1 MKLQNSSVKIN
12 ENLTLSQD
20 SRGLTFGTDAY
31 LLAAYLS
38 GGSKKRAADL
48 GSGTG
53 VISLLCQSKDKFA
66 HVYAIEVQE
75 SFAKL
80 IEQNSKDNQLDGKIT
95 AIHSDLR
102 QISSSHTG
110 GELDCVFANPPYMKV
125 DSGKRNQHDE
135 KFIARHEVFGGIEDF
150 CACAYRLLKHGG
162 KFCTVWRPDRLTDLL
177 CALRANRLEPKV
189 IIFVHAYPSAPP
201 SMVITEAV
209 KGGASGNKLYP
220 PLYLSDSPT
229 DSKNSILSA
238 DAKQIYDTCSFDAFL
253 GKK

>member
-1 MKLQNSSVKIN
+1 MNLQNSSVKIN

-31 LLAAYLS
+31 LLSAYMS

-53 VISLLCQSKDKFA
+53 VISLLCQSRNKFA
-66 HVYAIEVQE
+66 HVYAVEVQQ
-75 SFAKL
+75 SFASL
-80 IEQNSKDNQLDGKIT
+80 IEQNAKENQLDEKIT

-102 QISSSHTG
+102 DIRSAHTN
-110 GELDCVFANPPYMKV
+110 GELDCVFANPPYMKA
-125 DSGKRNQHDE
+125 DSGKRNQHGE
-135 KFIARHEVFGGIEDF
+135 KFIARHEVFGTIDDF

-201 SMVITEAV
+201 SMIITEAV

-220 PLYLSDSPT
+220 PLYLSESLA

-238 DAKQIYDTCSFDAFL
+238 DAKTIYDTCSFDAFL

>member
-1 MKLQNSSVKIN
+1 MNSQNSSVKIN

-38 GGSKKRAADL
+38 GGAKKRAADL

-53 VISLLCQSKDKFA
+53 VISLLCQSRDKFA
-66 HVYAIEVQE
+66 HVYAVEVQE
-75 SFAKL
+75 SFASL
-80 IEQNSKDNQLDGKIT
+80 IEKNAKDNQLDDKIT
-95 AIHSDLR
+95 ALHADLR
-102 QISSSHTG
+102 NIRPSDTD
-110 GELDCVFANPPYMKV
+110 GELDCVFANPPYMKA

-135 KFIARHEVFGGIEDF
+135 KFIARHEVFGTVEDF

-189 IIFVHAYPSAPP
+189 IIFIHAYPSAPP

-220 PLYLSDSPT
+220 PLYLSSSLE
-229 DSKNSILSA
+229 DSKNSILST
-238 DAKQIYDTCSFDAFL
+238 DAQKIYDTCSFDAFL

>member
-1 MKLQNSSVKIN
+1 MNLQNSSVKIN
-12 ENLTLSQD
+12 ENLTLSQYN
-20 SRGLTFGTDAY
+20 RGLTFGTDAY
-31 LLAAYLS
+31 LLAAYVS
-38 GGSKKRAADL
+38 GGSKKCAADL

-53 VISLLCQSKDKFA
+53 VISLLCQSRDKFS

-75 SFAKL
+75 SFARL
-80 IEQNSKDNQLDGKIT
+80 IEQNTKENQFDGKIT

-102 QISSSHTG
+102 DIRSADTN
-110 GELDCVFANPPYMKV
+110 GELDCVFSNPPYMKA

-220 PLYLSDSPT
+220 ALYLSDSLE
-229 DSKNSILSA
+229 DSKKSILSA
-238 DAKQIYDTCSFDAFL
+238 DAKTIYDTCSFDAFL

>member
-20 SRGLTFGTDAY
+20 TRGLTFGTDAY
-31 LLAAYLS
+31 LLASYLS
-38 GGSKKRAADL
+38 GGAKKRAADL

-53 VISLLCQSKDKFA
+53 VISLLCQSRDKFS
-66 HVYAIEVQE
+66 HVYAVELQDG
-75 SFAKL
+75 FASL
-80 IEQNSKDNQLDGKIT
+80 IEQNSKENGLEDKIT

-102 QISSSHTG
+102 EINSSHTG
-110 GELDCVFANPPYMKV
+110 GELDCVFANPPYMKA

-162 KFCTVWRPDRLTDLL
+162 KFCTVWRPDRLADLL
-177 CALRANRLEPKV
+177 CALRASRLEPKV

-220 PLYLSDSPT
+220 PLYLSDSLE

-238 DAKQIYDTCSFDAFL
+238 DAKAIYDTCSFDAFL